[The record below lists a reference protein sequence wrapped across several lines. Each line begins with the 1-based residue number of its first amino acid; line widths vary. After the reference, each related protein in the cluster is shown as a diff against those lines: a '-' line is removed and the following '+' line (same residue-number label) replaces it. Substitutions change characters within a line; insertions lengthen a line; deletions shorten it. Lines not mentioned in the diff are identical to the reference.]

1 MAKSS
6 QEFLDSPEFK
16 EHIRQQ
22 NERSLS
28 KNKDK
33 SGFEVFGSDIGSGFD
48 TATHLVESALNVTSS
63 FFNREFEDIP
73 EIMNPSS
80 SSNYSEFYNLAGSVA
95 APDGI
100 LPKLAI
106 TSSQFVGLSQPQML
120 DVIRTQD
127 PQAVFNKDKYNNVIV
142 TFGNGTQGY
151 VNKPGLSN
159 ADVNSFMGLSKIF
172 QMLPFE
178 KVRKFV
184 APLGGSPVAGAIKDI
199 GAKGVMFGGVSI
211 GQDLVAI
218 PLGSKQGVD
227 NNKFFWNVVGGAV
240 GAPLVGYGVS
250 KLGGLTGWTV
260 NQGVNPLLNKVI
272 KKYGQT
278 NASQQELNLNT
289 RSSIIAPWTSAS
301 IKKLQTYTDENGFIS
316 RKGIEQ
322 LEANDPELIDI
333 FTQDELN
340 IFGQSLEQSGGDY
353 QKSKLFTLAA
363 KHGIDLNAA
372 QITGDPE
379 ELAKLEEAKKGSYG
393 ENLQKE
399 ILRYTTEQDQQL
411 VRAAQN
417 LFNDKSIT
425 IDSLRSNEDILNR
438 VGTTVQNVIQDAEI
452 AAGNIVDKNYE
463 AISGN
468 VTSNRRTTNLLN
480 SNIQNILKTGH
491 IDLETRGDK
500 MPSTKDMVSTIQDFS
515 KKMTGG
521 AKLSNTPSTFA
532 LQELEEFRKILSTDL
547 YQAVGNDRR
556 GATLVLSEFDK
567 FYEDTLDNAVRDAH
581 LFTPEQR
588 ESVNVARQSFQD
600 KDNVFGF
607 SKKGHNKGIT
617 DYTGKWINDVLFNQ
631 SKSGLEVMEQIMGYN
646 YLGKPKVS
654 ISRIDRIYDAIQ
666 YLPNS
671 EEVLL
676 SVKSDFKD
684 AYLSNLLKNSIVE
697 KDGELVLN
705 IPKYIGN
712 INRFTDNDLGME
724 LTNKILS
731 PEEITNLKSFGTI
744 LQKTAP
750 GKQFINYSNT
760 ASSIARIFES
770 NKTLSALAKTGA
782 YDAYGLKGLF
792 TFRAFSSLKTAP
804 SIDKARMLGNILNP
818 AFEFTEAQQ
827 QALNR
832 GIYGTLVNTS
842 TPDMTG
848 LEEAFGERIPRV
860 KSRNNLKEISLQ
872 VNPNQYTRNEDVKK
886 MLRLFND

>member
-33 SGFEVFGSDIGSGFD
+33 SGFEVFRSDIGSGFD

-80 SSNYSEFYNLAGSVA
+80 NYSNFSIP

-106 TSSQFVGLSQPQML
+106 TASQFVGLSQPQML

-646 YLGKPKVS
+646 YLGKPKIS

-671 EEVLL
+671 
-676 SVKSDFKD
+676 
-684 AYLSNLLKNSIVE
+684 
-697 KDGELVLN
+697 
-705 IPKYIGN
+705 
-712 INRFTDNDLGME
+712 
-724 LTNKILS
+724 
-731 PEEITNLKSFGTI
+731 KSFGTI

-760 ASSIARIFES
+760 ASSIARIFQS
-770 NKTLSALAKTGA
+770 YPMLSTLAKTGA

-804 SIDKARMLGNILNP
+804 SIDKAKMLGNILNP